1 MSFVGPLKLNLA
13 AGTDLKPP
21 PWRNLDVVPLW
32 PTMKRGCD
40 VIWDARHDVI
50 PFPDASAQEVVAG
63 YLLLH
68 LAPKYHESVLKEIRR
83 VLCPGGKLQVGEV
96 DMDVVMRRW
105 LDNPED
111 VGLSELIWGE
121 QGHRTAAGFE
131 VFEQWDK
138 HCWGFT
144 EPKLRAT
151 LERAG
156 FKNIQRVKIHAAE
169 VFYELTLECE
179 R

>member
-1 MSFVGPLKLNLA
+1 MMQFGKLKLNLA

-32 PTMKRGCD
+32 PNAKRGCD
-40 VIWDARHDVI
+40 VIWDARHDII
-50 PFPDASAQEVVAG
+50 PFPDGSADEVVAG

-68 LAPKYHESVLKEIRR
+68 LAPKYHEPVLKEIHR
-83 VLCPGGKLQVGEV
+83 VLCPGGKVQFGEV

-105 LDNPED
+105 LDDPED

-144 EPKLRAT
+144 ELKLRGL

-156 FKNIQRVKIHAAE
+156 FRQLKRVKIHAAE
-169 VFYELTLECE
+169 VFYELTVEGVK
-179 R
+179 

>member
-68 LAPKYHESVLKEIRR
+68 LAPKYHEPVLKEIRR

-156 FKNIQRVKIHAAE
+156 FKNIQRVKIHAEA

>member
-1 MSFVGPLKLNLA
+1 VSFVGPLKLNLA
-13 AGTDLKPP
+13 AGTDIKPP

-68 LAPKYHESVLKEIRR
+68 LAPKYHDRVLGEIRR

-121 QGHRTAAGFE
+121 QGHRTASGFE

-144 EPKLRAT
+144 EEKLRRVLT
-151 LERAG
+151 DAG
-156 FKNIQRVKIHAAE
+156 FKNIRRVKIHAEA